1 MTELTDALVAE
12 IHHLQEGWTPRHEEE
27 RLAEILTSVTGPELT
42 ELKNAINR
50 RDDHHDLE
58 ELVFGDIDDESIR
71 ERILTHIA
79 SAASDLG
86 RVGVKVLSDID
97 DTVFPMIHEQR
108 YPRGHIP
115 VPGSLAF
122 LQALD
127 DGPVDN
133 PLSRGD
139 LTFVTARPE
148 VAFGLVERSSK
159 DALRKAGITSSSVL
173 AGGLAHLHS
182 KDAMADGKLAN
193 IWHYRLLF
201 PEYGVVFVG
210 DSGQGDVLVGQRV
223 REEHPEACPAVFIHD
238 VVATPPRGAD
248 SPRRARHP
256 RRRHLRRR
264 RHHSPR
270 ARHRLGR
277 RGDTSRRRDDLRARR
292 GRVGEPAAGG
302 GDPRARPARRR
313 GGWSMMVEVRR
324 GLRGASRP
332 G

>member
-1 MTELTDALVAE
+1 MTDRTDALLEE
-12 IHHLQEGWTPRHEEE
+12 IHRLQEGWTRRHEEE
-27 RLAEILTSVTGPELT
+27 RLAEILTSVTGLELT

-58 ELVFGDIDDESIR
+58 ELVFGDIDDEGVR
-71 ERILTHIA
+71 ERVLSHIA
-79 SAASDLG
+79 SAARDLG

-97 DTVFPMIHEQR
+97 DTVFPMIHERR
-108 YPRGHIP
+108 YPRGHSP

-159 DALRKAGITSSSVL
+159 DALRKAGIASSSIL
-173 AGGLAHLHS
+173 AGALTNLHT
-182 KDAMADGKLAN
+182 KDAMADGKLGN
-193 IWHYRLLF
+193 IARYRRLF

-223 REEHPEACPAVFIHD
+223 RAEHPQACPAVFIHD
-238 VVATPPRGAD
+238 VVETPADERTRLAGLGIHVVDTYVGAATTAYGLGLVSGDGVTRVVDESVAALD
-248 SPRRARHP
+248 DVEWESPQQEAATREL
-256 RRRHLRRR
+256 HLRDVE
-264 RHHSPR
+264 
-270 ARHRLGR
+270 AV
-277 RGDTSRRRDDLRARR
+277 TI
-292 GRVGEPAAGG
+292 GG
-302 GDPRARPARRR
+302 
-313 GGWSMMVEVRR
+313 
-324 GLRGASRP
+324 
-332 G
+332 

>member
-12 IHHLQEGWTPRHEEE
+12 IHHLQEGWTRRHEEE

-58 ELVFGDIDDESIR
+58 ELVFGDIDDDGLR

-79 SAASDLG
+79 TAASDLG

-115 VPGSLAF
+115 VPGVLAF

-159 DALRKAGITSSSVL
+159 DALRKAGIASSSIL
-173 AGGLAHLHS
+173 AGGLAHLHT

-193 IWHYRLLF
+193 ISHYRLLF

-238 VVATPPRGAD
+238 VIATPVDERTRLAGLGIHIVDTYVGAVTTAHGLGIVAGEGVTRVVD
-248 SPRRARHP
+248 ETIAALDEVAWESPQQEAATREIV
-256 RRRHLRRR
+256 LR
-264 RHHSPR
+264 
-270 ARHRLGR
+270 
-277 RGDTSRRRDDLRARR
+277 D
-292 GRVGEPAAGG
+292 VEAAG
-302 GDPRARPARRR
+302 R
-313 GGWSMMVEVRR
+313 
-324 GLRGASRP
+324 
-332 G
+332 